1 MTEYASDSLPTRKIL
16 VTSALPYANG
26 SIHLGH
32 MLEHIQTDIWVRFQ
46 KMRGHDCHYVCA
58 DDAHGTPIML
68 SAQKSGVSPQAL
80 IDQVHKEHTADFRGF
95 LVHHD
100 NYYTTH
106 SPENKAFAEKIY
118 NRLKKAGYITSKVIK
133 QAYDA
138 EKGMFLPDRFV
149 KGECP
154 NCHSPDQYGD
164 NCDQCGATYDPTEL
178 INPYSVLSGSTPIEK
193 DSEQFFFDLPQFESF
208 LSEWL
213 SEEHVQPEIA
223 NKIREWFTDGLHP
236 WDISRNAPYWGF
248 EIPGQKDKYFYV
260 WMDAP
265 IGYMASFK
273 NYCEQKQLNF
283 SDYWSADSEA
293 ELHHFIGKDIA
304 RFHTLFWPAMLKG
317 ANYRTPTA
325 VYCHGFLTVNGEKMS
340 KSRGTFIQAATYL
353 EHLKPEY
360 LRYYF
365 ASRLSNKIEDMDMNI
380 EEFRQK
386 VNADL
391 IGKVVNI
398 ASRSAGFIRKH
409 FNNRLSSELDNP
421 ILFGESMSV
430 AADVADYYENRQYS
444 SAMRDIMQ
452 FADEVNQYIDAE
464 KPWVMIKDDMQRDK
478 VHAVCT
484 TAINLFKQLMLMLTP
499 VLPNVAQDSQAFL
512 QMESWDWSDLSELLL
527 DKEIANFQPLL
538 QRIEEEQM
546 TAMMDAT
553 KALAEKEAASAAP
566 AGSPSGIDTS
576 ADSVDNGD
584 MQTEA
589 DVFAE
594 LDNLLDASLDES
606 DTPPASASAV
616 EREVPP
622 TPTPAPEQKPEPL
635 KRVIP
640 EKKSSDDE
648 LPMPQDVAAILA
660 QASESTKQGI
670 VAGKKIPSA
679 AEIELA
685 ESNSKERLLVLKK
698 SEQLAAEKNKAAAKA
713 TSTLESADNAYI
725 TIDDFAK
732 IDLRVG
738 VVIDAKSVEEA
749 DKLLHLTVD
758 IGESEPRSIFAGIK
772 KHVAVNDI
780 LGMNVVVVSNLKPRK
795 MRFGMSEGMVLCA
808 SGGDDI
814 FIINPADGSLPGM
827 PIK

>member
-1 MTEYASDSLPTRKIL
+1 
-16 VTSALPYANG
+16 
-26 SIHLGH
+26 
-32 MLEHIQTDIWVRFQ
+32 
-46 KMRGHDCHYVCA
+46 
-58 DDAHGTPIML
+58 
-68 SAQKSGVSPQAL
+68 
-80 IDQVHKEHTADFRGF
+80 
-95 LVHHD
+95 
-100 NYYTTH
+100 
-106 SPENKAFAEKIY
+106 
-118 NRLKKAGYITSKVIK
+118 
-133 QAYDA
+133 
-138 EKGMFLPDRFV
+138 
-149 KGECP
+149 
-154 NCHSPDQYGD
+154 
-164 NCDQCGATYDPTEL
+164 
-178 INPYSVLSGSTPIEK
+178 
-193 DSEQFFFDLPQFESF
+193 
-208 LSEWL
+208 
-213 SEEHVQPEIA
+213 
-223 NKIREWFTDGLHP
+223 
-236 WDISRNAPYWGF
+236 
-248 EIPGQKDKYFYV
+248 
-260 WMDAP
+260 
-265 IGYMASFK
+265 
-273 NYCEQKQLNF
+273 
-283 SDYWSADSEA
+283 
-293 ELHHFIGKDIA
+293 
-304 RFHTLFWPAMLKG
+304 
-317 ANYRTPTA
+317 
-325 VYCHGFLTVNGEKMS
+325 
-340 KSRGTFIQAATYL
+340 
-353 EHLKPEY
+353 
-360 LRYYF
+360 
-365 ASRLSNKIEDMDMNI
+365 MNI

-409 FNNRLSSELDNP
+409 FDNRLSSELDNP

-464 KPWVMIKDDMQRDK
+464 KPWVMIKDEMQRDK

-546 TAMMDAT
+546 IAMMDAT
-553 KALAEKEAASAAP
+553 KALAEKEAVSAAP
-566 AGSPSGIDTS
+566 AGSPSGTGAS
-576 ADSVDNGD
+576 VGSVDNGD

-594 LDNLLDASLDES
+594 LDNLLDATLDES
-606 DTPPASASAV
+606 DIPPATASAAK
-616 EREVPP
+616 REVQPEP
-622 TPTPAPEQKPEPL
+622 TTAPEPL
-635 KRVIP
+635 KRITPRKIP
-640 EKKSSDDE
+640 SDDE

-660 QASESTKQGI
+660 QASESTQQGI
-670 VAGKKIPSA
+670 VAGKKVASA

-685 ESNSKERLLVLKK
+685 ESNSKERLLILRK
-698 SEQLAAEKNKAAAKA
+698 SEQLAAEKNKAATKA
-713 TSTLESADNAYI
+713 TSTPQSADNPYI

-738 VVIDAKSVEEA
+738 VVIDAKAVEEA

-795 MRFGMSEGMVLCA
+795 MRFGISEGMVLCA

-814 FIINPADGSLPGM
+814 FIINPAEGSLPGM
-827 PIK
+827 PVK